1 MSERTNASANTKAG
15 SQSVQ
20 VGELELKNPVLTA
33 SGCFGYGL
41 EYEDF
46 FDISKL
52 GGICSKGLSL
62 EPRAGNPPNRICETP
77 GGMLNAIGLA
87 NVGVEVF
94 CTEKLPPL
102 RKQGVTVV
110 ANIFASTVADFV
122 AIAERLEREEG
133 VAAIEL
139 NVSCPNVS
147 KGGIEFGRDAALC
160 AEVTRAVIET
170 TKIPVWVKMSPEA
183 GDICAVAQAC
193 EKAGAQAITAIN
205 TIRGMSIDP
214 ETAGVR
220 LANRTGGLSGTAIR
234 PIALRIVWDLVGAV
248 SIPVI
253 GIGGVSSVRDALEFF
268 MAGATA
274 VQVGTASF
282 LDPCASLRIAEGLE
296 AYCVERGVTIQDV
309 IGSARPSR

>member
-1 MSERTNASANTKAG
+1 MTRSAAG
-15 SQSVQ
+15 NQSVQ
-20 VGELELKNPVLTA
+20 VGSLQLKNPVLTA

-87 NVGVEVF
+87 NVGVEAF
-94 CTEKLPPL
+94 CAEKLPRL
-102 RKQGVTVV
+102 RDQGVTVV
-110 ANIFASTVADFV
+110 ANIFATGVADFV
-122 AIAERLEREEG
+122 AIAARLEREEG

-147 KGGIEFGRDAALC
+147 KGGIEFGRDPALC
-160 AEVTRAVIET
+160 AEVTRAVIAA

-183 GDICAVAQAC
+183 GDICAVARAC
-193 EKAGAQAITAIN
+193 EEAGAEAITAIN

-220 LANRTGGLSGTAIR
+220 LANRTGGLSGPAIK
-234 PIALRIVWDLVGAV
+234 PVAVRIVWDLVGAV

-253 GIGGVSSVRDALEFF
+253 GIGGVTSVRDALEFL

-274 VQVGTASF
+274 VQVGSASF
-282 LDPCASLRIAEGLE
+282 LDPCTSLRIAEGLE
-296 AYCVERGVTIQDV
+296 AYCAERNVTIQDV
-309 IGSARPSR
+309 IASARPS